1 MNIKKMM
8 IKGYPKQLRVNF
20 NYLIPHNTAG
30 NASARQEALRLQSSS
45 QYNNGNAHYWV
56 DENDIY
62 LIIDPKYISWN
73 AGVWE
78 VNTKSISIELCK
90 SRGNLENFKLIE
102 KRAIELMAYLLK
114 QNNSGVDKIFLHS
127 DFYATACPHRSQS
140 IHGKGAK
147 TRNYFR
153 QEVSK
158 LLKNNTN
165 QKGVETVNYSSIS
178 KIQGIGVV
186 KGWHNKKGKSVA
198 NIYSGAYH
206 KDKKGKVVSYKPLS
220 YIEDNKQVNIEFLR
234 EGCDAK
240 GNKANWYRVL
250 TREGK
255 QLGYMI
261 ETELKEIYHFD
272 YKKVK

>member
-1 MNIKKMM
+1 MNIKKMI

-20 NYLIPHNTAG
+20 SYLIPHNTAG

-56 DENDIY
+56 DENDVY

-90 SRGNLENFKLIE
+90 SKGNLENFKLIE

-114 QNNSGVDKIFLHS
+114 QNNSSVNKIFLHS

-153 QEVSK
+153 QEVAK
-158 LLKNNTN
+158 QLKNSTN
-165 QKGVETVNYSSIS
+165 QKGVEIMNYLSVS
-178 KIQGIGVV
+178 KLQGIGIIN
-186 KGWHNKKGKSVA
+186 GWHKKQGKLVA
-198 NIYSGAYH
+198 NIYGGAYY
-206 KDKKGKVVSYKPLS
+206 KDKKGKVVSFKPVA
-220 YIEDNKQVNIEFLR
+220 YIEDGKQIYIEYYSDGVN
-234 EGCDAK
+234 AK
-240 GNKANWYRVL
+240 GEKAIWYRAIS
-250 TREGK
+250 REGK
-255 QLGYMI
+255 PLGFVI
-261 ETELKEIYHFD
+261 ESELKEIDYFV
-272 YKKVK
+272 YKKIK

>member
-20 NYLIPHNTAG
+20 SYLIPHNTAG

-90 SRGNLENFKLIE
+90 SKGSLENFKLIE
-102 KRAIELMAYLLK
+102 KRAIELMAYLLR
-114 QNNSGVDKIFLHS
+114 QNNSRVDKIFLHS

-153 QEVSK
+153 QEVAK
-158 LLKNNTN
+158 QLKNNTN
-165 QKGVETVNYSSIS
+165 QKGVDIVNYSSIS
-178 KIQGIGVV
+178 KIQGIGKV
-186 KGWHNKKGKSVA
+186 KGWHTKKGKSVA

-206 KDKKGKVVSYKPLS
+206 KDKKGKVISYKPLY
-220 YIEDNKQVNIEFLR
+220 YIEDNKQVNIEFLY

-240 GNKANWYRVL
+240 GNKANWYRAL

-261 ETELKEIYHFD
+261 ETEFKEIYHFD